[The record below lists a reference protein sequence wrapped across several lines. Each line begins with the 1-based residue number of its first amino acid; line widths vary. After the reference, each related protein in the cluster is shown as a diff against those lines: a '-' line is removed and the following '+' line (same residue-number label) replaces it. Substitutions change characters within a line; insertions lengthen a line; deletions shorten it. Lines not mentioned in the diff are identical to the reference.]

1 MIKQRGSSAK
11 PSQSRA
17 DSRKVSFILEIT
29 NPEAASA
36 ETVQTPESRVSAAPA
51 VGSGKVSV
59 DLTEK
64 REHAS
69 QATAGAPSASGLFV
83 TEPGPASFRR
93 EANRFGGLLKP
104 FLQHAFIKYFT
115 EQKAHFKSGKPL

>member
-1 MIKQRGSSAK
+1 M
-11 PSQSRA
+11 QSPANPEQTAGRC
-17 DSRKVSFILEIT
+17 FILEIT

-93 EANRFGGLLKP
+93 EANRFGGPLEP
-104 FLQHAFIKYFT
+104 FLQHAFIKHFT
-115 EQKAHFKSGKPL
+115 EQKAHFKRGKPL